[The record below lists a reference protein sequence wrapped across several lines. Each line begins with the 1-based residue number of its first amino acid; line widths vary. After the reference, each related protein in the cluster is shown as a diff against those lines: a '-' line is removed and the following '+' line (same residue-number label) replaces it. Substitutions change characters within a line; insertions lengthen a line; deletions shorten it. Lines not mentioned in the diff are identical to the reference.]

1 MGGVKQRRCSGL
13 RQEFGTRSP
22 TVLFGSGA
30 WGRRRAEAE
39 GQGFSGCV
47 AFWGLCLGGF
57 MKRGCVL
64 LAIAAAAVAGACAPK
79 VELYLVTVLPKLSQG
94 LQRTLSSQKL
104 PLGISQSLDEDITA
118 RLACRRQRKQ

>member
-1 MGGVKQRRCSGL
+1 
-13 RQEFGTRSP
+13 
-22 TVLFGSGA
+22 
-30 WGRRRAEAE
+30 
-39 GQGFSGCV
+39 
-47 AFWGLCLGGF
+47 

-64 LAIAAAAVAGACAPK
+64 LAIAAVAGACAPK